1 MDSYDICQRVK
12 VKRYRPYG
20 KLYTLLIPS
29 GPWKEIT
36 INFITDLPPSKCK
49 GSIYDSILVIVD
61 RYTKIACYLLT
72 IKKLNAVQLEELL
85 IREIFLKF
93 SILEGI
99 VTNRRTLFTS
109 AFWLEVCYQI
119 QTKYRLSIA
128 FYPQTDGQTECQN
141 QILEYYLRTYC
152 SDKQDNQAILLLIA
166 KFTYRQSKYS
176 TIGCSPFKVYYR
188 YDPILELRYEDKAT
202 EGEVPA
208 AKERIKEIDLI
219 RQDLIKRQ
227 QGVLDSQAKFYN

>member
-1 MDSYDICQRVK
+1 MYVLEEALVREELLKRYYNNPLAGYFGVDKTFELISRKYFWKSIKADIKEYMDSYDICQRVK

-119 QTKYRLSIA
+119 
-128 FYPQTDGQTECQN
+128 
-141 QILEYYLRTYC
+141 
-152 SDKQDNQAILLLIA
+152 
-166 KFTYRQSKYS
+166 
-176 TIGCSPFKVYYR
+176 
-188 YDPILELRYEDKAT
+188 
-202 EGEVPA
+202 
-208 AKERIKEIDLI
+208 
-219 RQDLIKRQ
+219 
-227 QGVLDSQAKFYN
+227 